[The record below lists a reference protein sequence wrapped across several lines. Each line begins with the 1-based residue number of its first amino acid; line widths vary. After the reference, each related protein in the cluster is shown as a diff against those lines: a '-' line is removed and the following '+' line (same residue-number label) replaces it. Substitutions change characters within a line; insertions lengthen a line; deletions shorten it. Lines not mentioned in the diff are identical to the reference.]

1 MVHELLLGG
10 TSDMKKYGEIHA
22 RAAWAHARST
32 VRPPLRAATTEMF
45 FLGAWT
51 RLGVR
56 CKSGYEKE
64 TETRESHKKVRQP
77 GGYCAA
83 REGKRYE
90 GRANETVEADENTT
104 KSVAKAQE
112 TVNQRDSRFGG
123 CFSNDFIS
131 SLPRCHAAVIRKRAA
146 LT

>member
-1 MVHELLLGG
+1 MVRELLLGG
-10 TSDMKKYGEIHA
+10 TSDMKKDSEIHA

-83 REGKRYE
+83 REGKHYE
-90 GRANETVEADENTT
+90 GRADETVEADENTT
-104 KSVAKAQE
+104 KSVAESAGNGE
-112 TVNQRDSRFGG
+112 S
-123 CFSNDFIS
+123 
-131 SLPRCHAAVIRKRAA
+131 KRQPFRGMFF
-146 LT
+146 